1 MMQDFK
7 KTINNSEFNFQL
19 LKEGE
24 DMLFRVNV
32 DNQSFRMITD
42 DNDNWGIWQ
51 QVPKWIKDMED
62 ELANAIEDQLDAE

>member
-51 QVPKWIKDMED
+51 QVPKWIKDIEED
-62 ELANAIEDQLDAE
+62 LANAIEDQLDAE

>member
-1 MMQDFK
+1 MQDFK

-51 QVPKWIKDMED
+51 QVPKWIKDIEED
-62 ELANAIEDQLDAE
+62 LANAIEDQLDAE